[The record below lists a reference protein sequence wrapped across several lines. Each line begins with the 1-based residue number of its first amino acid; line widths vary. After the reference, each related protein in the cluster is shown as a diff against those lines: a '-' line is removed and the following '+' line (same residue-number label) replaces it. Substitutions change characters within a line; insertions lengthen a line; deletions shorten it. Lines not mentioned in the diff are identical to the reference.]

1 MTTVKRTLG
10 NSTSKPYKKSG
21 GTYYPATLSD
31 EEVRRLERARK
42 EGLVVD
48 VAFREGG
55 DVTRRLCTVGRSM
68 GTIKVALFCVQGL
81 PHGDPVDDPRVERWD
96 VREKRPEHIR

>member
-10 NSTSKPYKKSG
+10 NGTSKTYKKSS

-42 EGLVVD
+42 EALVVD

-55 DVTRRLCTVGRSM
+55 DVEHRLCMVGRSM
-68 GTIKVALFCVQGL
+68 GTIKVALLCVQGAG
-81 PHGDPVDDPRVERWD
+81 HGDPVDDPRIESWD
-96 VREKRPEHIR
+96 VREKRPDYLR

>member
-1 MTTVKRTLG
+1 MTTVSRPLG
-10 NSTSKPYKKSG
+10 NNTSKTYKKSG

-48 VAFREGG
+48 VAFLESG
-55 DVTRRLCTVGRSM
+55 DVTRRLCMVGRSM
-68 GTIKVALFCVQGL
+68 GTIKVALLCVQGAG
-81 PHGDPVDDPRVERWD
+81 HGDPVDDPRIESWD
-96 VREKRPEHIR
+96 VREKRPDYLR